1 MSVAERIPTT
11 HRGQVLT
18 LTAAAAAWVTVY
30 WVNGWLWDTVLY
42 NGFGM
47 DPDDR
52 LTETLHFFVYD
63 TIKIALLLVGIIFV
77 VTVLRSYMSIER
89 TRALLGGK
97 REGVGNVMAAGLGVI
112 TPFCSCSAVPA
123 FIGFVAAGVPIGV
136 TLSFLIA
143 SPMVNEIAIG
153 MLFTLF
159 GWQITAIYIGAGL
172 IVAIVAGWVLGRL
185 GVQKWVEPFVF
196 ETKLGGQLIDSTAG
210 LTFDQR
216 VQMGIEEVATI
227 LRKIWPYL
235 LVGIGLGAVIHGWV
249 PTDFFTTYAGPGNPF
264 GVLVAVAIG
273 VPLYSNAAGIMPLVE
288 ALYDKGLPM
297 GTLLAFMMAVV
308 ALSLPEMILLRRVLK
323 PPLLAAFVAV
333 TATGIVDRRLPVQP
347 HPRLRPRTPPP
358 KGLAHDHQGARPRL
372 QQLQEPRTRHPAGR
386 RRARHGRH
394 HREGHRLRHHR
405 RLRRDVHPRP
415 RRRRETR
422 ALRPRP
428 HRRPGPR
435 TPHPAAV

>member
-1 MSVAERIPTT
+1 MNVTERLPTT
-11 HRGQVLT
+11 GRGQLLT
-18 LTAAAAAWVTVY
+18 LVGAATAWVAVY
-30 WVNGWLWDTVLY
+30 WVNGWLWDVLLY

-47 DPDDR
+47 GPDDR
-52 LTETLHFFVYD
+52 LTETLHFFLYD
-63 TIKIALLLVGIIFV
+63 TIKIALLLVLIIFI

-97 REGVGNVMAAGLGVI
+97 REGVGNVLAAGLGVI

-153 MLFTLF
+153 LLFSLF
-159 GWQITAIYIGAGL
+159 GWQITAVYIGAGL
-172 IVAIVAGWVLGRL
+172 IVAIISGWVLGRF

-196 ETKLGGQLIDSTAG
+196 ETKLGGQTIDSTAG
-210 LTFDQR
+210 LSFDQR
-216 VQMGIEEVATI
+216 IQMGIEEVATI
-227 LRKIWPYL
+227 LKKIWPYL

-249 PTDFFTTYAGPGNPF
+249 PTEFFTTYAGAGNPL

-308 ALSLPEMILLRRVLK
+308 ALSLPELILLRRVLK
-323 PPLLAAFVAV
+323 PPLLAAFFGV
-333 TATGIVDRRLPVQP
+333 TATGIVIIGYLFN
-347 HPRLRPRTPPP
+347 LL
-358 KGLAHDHQGARPRL
+358 LA
-372 QQLQEPRTRHPAGR
+372 
-386 RRARHGRH
+386 
-394 HREGHRLRHHR
+394 
-405 RLRRDVHPRP
+405 
-415 RRRRETR
+415 
-422 ALRPRP
+422 
-428 HRRPGPR
+428 
-435 TPHPAAV
+435 